1 VTEKKIVTTGQMVKV
16 DVMPEKGTSLSGA
29 AALQKD

>member
-1 VTEKKIVTTGQMVKV
+1 MEKKNVTTEQMVKV
-16 DVMPEKGTSLSGA
+16 DVMPEKGTSLPAA